1 MGKPDLSKRTQRG
14 ATINATSRRF
24 ALPESVSDGDW
35 LDARASI
42 DGTPPPLRTSVTVER
57 ARTILS
63 RNSSPDVPFDRSI
76 NPYRGC
82 EQPHTVACHSEA
94 ALTLS
99 DADEF
104 FDQNRTRAIAK
115 VSLCSLLSTY
125 PTIEP
130 DTKFAPHRFSLFPVG
145 HSPSLRVKLLTA
157 FAKTFDGGS
166 ILDGNEPA
174 VFGPAT
180 IEPAVLEVGEPIANH
195 QLARTVSHVLMSDA
209 GSGVRSGDCNE
220 ECEDRRH
227 VGSLSEPPS
236 DAMVLAW

>member
-1 MGKPDLSKRTQRG
+1 MGMEKGRG
-14 ATINATSRRF
+14 AAFNTQSARF
-24 ALPESVSDGDW
+24 SLPQRETDGDW
-35 LDARASI
+35 LDAVEDI
-42 DGTPPPLRTSVTVER
+42 DGPFTRTRTQVTIEHP
-57 ARTILS
+57 RTIIT
-63 RNSSPDVPFDRSI
+63 RNKSPDIGFDQSI
-76 NPYRGC
+76 NAYRGC
-82 EQPHTVACHSEA
+82 DQHDTVTCHSEA

-104 FDQNRTRAIAK
+104 FDQNRPRAIAK

-180 IEPAVLEVGEPIANH
+180 IEPAVLEVGEPIADH
-195 QLARTVSHVLMSDA
+195 QLARSVSHVLISYV
-209 GSGVRSGDCNE
+209 GSGVRSGGCNE
-220 ECEDRRH
+220 KCEDRRH
-227 VGSLSEPPS
+227 VDSLSEPPS